1 VAQDSWFPGYAW
13 TVAYCSACFAHM
25 GWRFTPVT
33 RGRALS
39 GAQSFWGLR
48 RGQLTDEARPAAAEE
63 ANSDEGK
70 ANSDEEE
77 RFSEDDSGTVD
88 EEENEVWE
96 DAEESSSASG
106 PD

>member
-1 VAQDSWFPGYAW
+1 
-13 TVAYCSACFAHM
+13 M

-96 DAEESSSASG
+96 DAEESSSASI